1 MITSTSKSQE
11 CKLFFPRMVSRRN
24 KNKLSYCSTNSIN
37 YEKELISQSKVK
49 VNKVNFFQL
58 SHITLEQYDK
68 ALIDSAELINSFDD
82 ELLYEMKAIEKL
94 LSVQKHLLELF
105 NYMINLS
112 QTFDWNFFKRAC
124 DINELKRKMSNI
136 DYEHISKK
144 QLNFYLN
151 RLTQYTTDFPR
162 FIPQS
167 LGMNHIYKWVKCQIV
182 IFIYR
187 INNRMLS
194 QTMEDKSVS
203 TFEEEAYKKVQNPF
217 ERNFLI
223 SNSMSSLDKTNT
235 FCDEYTDTMTTR
247 KESNFLT
254 ALPNSRVISIVNLNN
269 LKKKEKKQ
277 NEKKVSESS
286 LFLNGVNVMEN
297 KKKREEK
304 VLQSLPLLKYRTFGQ
319 MRRYYKI
326 TKNTEDKVHY
336 KHYDDLQQMGLRA
349 INKDKFY
356 SILSKN
362 KRYILE
368 SLPEEKVKDLLE
380 S

>member
-11 CKLFFPRMVSRRN
+11 CKVFFPRMVSRRN

-37 YEKELISQSKVK
+37 YEKELISQSQVK

-68 ALIDSAELINSFDD
+68 ALIDSAELVNSFDD

-94 LSVQKHLLELF
+94 ISVQKHLLELF

-112 QTFDWNFFKRAC
+112 QTFDWNFFKRVC

-144 QLNFYLN
+144 QFNFYLN

-203 TFEEEAYKKVQNPF
+203 TFEEEAYKKMQNPF

-269 LKKKEKKQ
+269 LKKKETKQ

>member
-1 MITSTSKSQE
+1 MITSTMNQE
-11 CKLFFPRMVSRRN
+11 FKMFFPRMLISRRN
-24 KNKLSYCSTNSIN
+24 KNQLSYCSTNSIN
-37 YEKELISQSKVK
+37 YEKELISKSQVK
-49 VNKVNFFQL
+49 ANKPNFFQL
-58 SHITLEQYDK
+58 SHITLEEYDK
-68 ALIDSAELINSFDD
+68 ALIDSTELINSFDD
-82 ELLYEMKAIEKL
+82 NLLYEMKSIEKL
-94 LSVQKHLLELF
+94 ISVQKHLLELF

-112 QTFDWNFFKRAC
+112 QTFDWNFFRRVC
-124 DINELKRKMSNI
+124 DINELKSKMSKVN
-136 DYEHISKK
+136 YEQISKK
-144 QLNFYLN
+144 QFNFYVN

-182 IFIYR
+182 IFIYK
-187 INNRMLS
+187 INNKLLS

-203 TFEEEAYKKVQNPF
+203 TFEEEPFAKVSNPF
-217 ERNFLI
+217 QRNFLI

-235 FCDEYTDTMTTR
+235 LCDEYTDTMTTR

-269 LKKKEKKQ
+269 IKKKETKPK
-277 NEKKVSESS
+277 EKKVSESS

-319 MRRYYKI
+319 MRKYYKI
-326 TKNTEDKVHY
+326 TKNTEDKVHN